1 MLFLREEKAVFLIES
16 LFNSF
21 FYLIGVSLY
30 FIKRVPD
37 NIKQAPFNQ
46 YL

>member
-1 MLFLREEKAVFLIES
+1 MRRKSCFFLIES
-16 LFNSF
+16 LFNSI